1 MEEITTSISNKVLNM
16 YYNTYK
22 DDSKIDSIKLAKMF
36 EFKVYEDKNLPHLV
50 LATLESSKN
59 KKRIAVNSTYKN
71 EYKKYYIALELAYY
85 LLQNKNNIGFSDILC
100 EYSLDSL
107 TAKLANE
114 MLMPYE
120 KFIKLYDEIRLENR
134 FHSIVIA
141 KLSKVYN
148 LPENVIDKR
157 IQEVLIKKSKIM
169 KRTK

>member
-1 MEEITTSISNKVLNM
+1 MEEITTGISNKVLNM
-16 YYNTYK
+16 YHNTYNEEE
-22 DDSKIDSIKLAKMF
+22 KIDIIKLAKMF
-36 EFKVYEDKNLPHLV
+36 GFKVYEDKNLPHLV
-50 LATLESSKN
+50 LATLEISKN
-59 KKRIAVNSTYKN
+59 KKRIAVNSAYKN

-85 LLQNKNNIGFSDILC
+85 LLQNKNNTTFSDILC

-114 MLMPYE
+114 ILIPYE
-120 KFIKLYDEIRLENR
+120 SFIKLYDEIRLEVR
-134 FHSIVIA
+134 FHSIAIA